1 MSEGTH
7 ISGRFVRAVYLSGR
21 REAGSLQIGITIPKK
36 SGGAVERN
44 RLKRLLREA
53 IRKGIPALQ
62 RAIDNCGKS
71 LEIIFQLRVTDM
83 TSFRKG
89 FLHHLESDIQFICNM
104 LQVRMSGGK

>member
-21 REAGSLQIGITIPKK
+21 GEAGSLQIGIALPRK

-62 RAIDNCGKS
+62 RAIDNCGKN
-71 LEIIFQLRVTDM
+71 LEIVFQLRVTDM
-83 TSFRKG
+83 TSLRKG
-89 FLHHLESDIQFICNM
+89 FLDHLEKDIQLIVNM
-104 LQVRMSGGK
+104 LQVRISGGK